1 MTLGDRIKKY
11 FAFCGLFTFLLTISN
26 MPAPAL
32 GNSNAKNWVV
42 YYHNELPPSAFEDYD
57 IVVFDSEHHPSIQS
71 VQATGATVY
80 GYISLGEVEQY
91 RSHFKAVKKDGI
103 LLREN
108 VNWPGSYYVD
118 MRSRA
123 WTERV
128 IYELVPEILRSGFDG
143 IFIDTLD
150 NPIELEHEDP
160 VKYRGMADAAAMLVR
175 TIAAEFP
182 ETKIIVNRGYEILP
196 QVASVITGVL
206 GESVY
211 TTYDFEEKRAKPTT
225 EDDYTY
231 QVDILKSL
239 KKINPDL
246 VVLTLDYWDIND
258 TQRVRELYAKQR
270 ANGFLP
276 YIATVD
282 LHKLIPEPA
291 P

>member
-1 MTLGDRIKKY
+1 MRLGNRLKRY
-11 FAFCGLFTFLLTISN
+11 VLLCGLLTITVVVCN
-26 MPAPAL
+26 MPYPAL
-32 GNSNAKNWVV
+32 GNSNPKNWVV

-71 VQATGATVY
+71 VQAAGATVY

-91 RSHFKAVKKDGI
+91 RSHFEAVKKDGI

-150 NPIELEHEDP
+150 NPIELEQEDP

-196 QVASVITGVL
+196 QIAASITGVL

-225 EDDYTY
+225 KDDYTY
-231 QVDILKSL
+231 QVDMLKSL

-246 VVLTLDYWDIND
+246 IVMTLDYWDISD

-270 ANGFLP
+270 SNGFLP
-276 YIATVD
+276 YVATVD

>member
-1 MTLGDRIKKY
+1 MILGDRIKKY
-11 FAFCGLFTFLLTISN
+11 FAFCGLFTFSLSVSN
-26 MPAPAL
+26 MPTPAL
-32 GNSNAKNWVV
+32 GNTDAKNWVV

-91 RSHFKAVKKDGI
+91 RSHFEAVKEDGI

-108 VNWPGSYYVD
+108 INWPGSYYVD

-150 NPIELEHEDP
+150 NPIELEWEDP

-196 QVASVITGVL
+196 KVATAITGVL

-211 TTYDFEEKRAKPTT
+211 TTYDFQEKRAKPTT

-231 QVDILKSL
+231 QVDMLKGL

-246 VVLTLDYWDIND
+246 VILTLDYWDISD

-276 YIATVD
+276 YVATVD